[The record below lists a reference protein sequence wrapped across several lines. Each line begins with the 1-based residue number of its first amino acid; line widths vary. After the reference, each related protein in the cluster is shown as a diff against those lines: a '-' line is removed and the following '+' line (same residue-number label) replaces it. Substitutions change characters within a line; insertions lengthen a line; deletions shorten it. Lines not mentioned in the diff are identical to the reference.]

1 VAQTHSPETI
11 ARDETDVNAIGGGQ
25 GEGATALG
33 IAAKEGHEAVVRAL
47 LECPR
52 TDREASGICG
62 TTPCQIAFHKG
73 WAECA
78 RLLAPAADAEVQKA
92 PLLAIKRRS
101 ASLFK
106 IRHKNRQGEGSCG
119 T

>member
-1 VAQTHSPETI
+1 M
-11 ARDETDVNAIGGGQ
+11 ARYDTDVNATGGG
-25 GEGATALG
+25 EGPTALG
-33 IAAKEGHEAVVRAL
+33 IAAKEGHGAVV
-47 LECPR
+47 PS
-52 TDREASGICG
+52 TEASGICG
-62 TTPCQIAFHKG
+62 MTPCQITLHKG

-78 RLLAPAADAEVQKA
+78 LLLAPAADAEVHKA